1 MSMACAADPS
11 LLAAVRRS
19 GRARSLRAALLVA
32 PAAAFLAIVFLVPI
46 IGFMFRSLDNAEV
59 PSALPR
65 TSAALAAWD
74 REGLPGEGAFSSLVL
89 DLRTLDGPAAA
100 ALARRLN
107 YSRTGL
113 RTLILKTRAQ
123 ASAIEPGRARAELPA
138 LDPQWGEREV
148 WGTLRNESS
157 ALTPFYLLAAL
168 DLSRDASGAIHQSPA
183 DRALYAEVF
192 LRTFGIS
199 AAVTS
204 FCILFGMPLAFYLA
218 SAPAKLANVVLALVL
233 LPFWTSVLVRTTAWV
248 ILLQGQGLVN
258 QLLLGL
264 GLIASPAKL
273 IFNRIGVYVAMTHVM
288 LPFFVL
294 PLYGVMRRVPR
305 EHLRAAA
312 SLGAPPLLVFRR
324 VYLPQILPGVMAG
337 ALLVFV
343 TSLGYYITPALVG
356 GPGDQMV
363 SYFVGFF
370 TNESVNW
377 GMAAALGSLLLAAVV
392 GIYAVLAGPTGVNPA
407 RTI

>member
-1 MSMACAADPS
+1 MSSACATDRS
-11 LLAAVRRS
+11 LLAAVKRS

-32 PAAAFLAIVFLVPI
+32 PAVAFLAIVFLVPI
-46 IGFMFRSLDNAEV
+46 VAFMFRSLDNAEV

-65 TSAALAAWD
+65 TTASLAAWD
-74 REGLPGEGAFSSLVL
+74 REGLPDDGVFSSLVL
-89 DLRTLDGPAAA
+89 DLRALDGPAAA

-123 ASAIEPGRARAELPA
+123 VSAIEPGNARAELSG
-138 LDPQWGEREV
+138 LDPRWGQRDV
-148 WGTLRNESS
+148 WGSLRNEGS
-157 ALTPFYLLAAL
+157 AVTPFFLLAAL
-168 DLSRDASGAIHQSPA
+168 DLSRGSSGEIQQSPA
-183 DRALYAEVF
+183 DRALYREVF

-204 FCILFGMPLAFYLA
+204 FCVLLGMPLAFYLA
-218 SAPAKLANVVLALVL
+218 AAPPKLANVVLALVL

-264 GLIASPAKL
+264 GLIAAPAKL

-324 VYLPQILPGVMAG
+324 VYLPQILPGVAAG

-392 GIYAVLAGPTGVNPA
+392 GIYLALAGSAGLNPA

>member
-1 MSMACAADPS
+1 M
-11 LLAAVRRS
+11 AAVKRS
-19 GRARSLRAALLVA
+19 ARARSMRAAFLVA
-32 PAAAFLAIVFLVPI
+32 PAVAFLAVVFLVPI

-65 TSAALAAWD
+65 TTAALSAWD
-74 REGLPGEGAFSSLVL
+74 REGLPSDAAFTSLVL
-89 DLRTLDGPAAA
+89 DLRALDGPAAA

-107 YSRTGL
+107 YSRPGL
-113 RTLILKTRAQ
+113 RTLILKTHAQ
-123 ASAIEPGRARAELPA
+123 APTIAPDSARGELTT
-138 LDPQWGEREV
+138 LDPRWAQREF

-157 ALTPFYLLAAL
+157 ALTPFFLLAAL
-168 DLSRDASGAIHQSPA
+168 DLSRGVSGEIQQVSA
-183 DRALYAEVF
+183 DRALYREVF

-204 FCILFGMPLAFYLA
+204 FCVLFGMPLAFYLA
-218 SAPAKLANVVLALVL
+218 AAPPRLASLVLALVL

-363 SYFVGFF
+363 SYFVAFF

-392 GIYAVLAGPTGVNPA
+392 GIYLALVGFAGVNHA
-407 RTI
+407 RAI

>member
-1 MSMACAADPS
+1 MSASWATHQT

-32 PAAAFLAIVFLVPI
+32 PAVAFLAIVFLVPI
-46 IGFMFRSLDNAEV
+46 IGFMLRSVDNSEV
-59 PSALPR
+59 PEALPR
-65 TSAALAAWD
+65 TSVTLADWN
-74 REGLPGEGAFSSLVL
+74 REGLPNEAAFSSLIL
-89 DLRTLDGPAAA
+89 DLRALDGASAA

-107 YSRTGL
+107 YSRIGL
-113 RTLILKTRAQ
+113 RTLILKTRAS
-123 ASAIEPGRARAELPA
+123 ADAIEPEKARAALPA
-138 LDPQWGEREV
+138 LDSQWENQDV

-157 ALTPFYLLAAL
+157 ALTPFFLLAAL
-168 DLSRDASGAIHQSPA
+168 DLSRDAAGAIHPSR
-183 DRALYAEVF
+183 DGALYREVF

-204 FCILFGMPLAFYLA
+204 FCVLLGMPLAFYLA
-218 SAPAKLANVVLALVL
+218 AAPTKVASLVLALVL

-264 GLIASPAKL
+264 GLIAAPAKL

-312 SLGAPPLLVFRR
+312 ILGAPPLLVFRK

-356 GPGDQMV
+356 GPSDQMV

-392 GIYAVLAGPTGVNPA
+392 GIYVALAGPANINPA
-407 RTI
+407 RTV